1 MLTYLQSFLHTVA
14 KRCFNKVGQKRSRTF
29 IICSPPVAL
38 PASPAS
44 SLLTLL
50 RSSWFP
56 FSFKIY
62 QVPSFLWVFKNP
74 SSNSY
79 LDISCSSFRFQLKC
93 HFLDAVHIDPLLCA
107 FATLFTTCSFIFIFV
122 TVCLMFIVTS
132 REKAPWGQR
141 VCFAYHCLSRY
152 NAELDSVFTK

>member
-1 MLTYLQSFLHTVA
+1 MLTYLQSFLHTLA
-14 KRCFNKVGQKRSRTF
+14 KRSFNKVGQKRSRTF
-29 IICSPPVAL
+29 IICSPPLAL

-56 FSFKIY
+56 FSSKIY

-107 FATLFTTCSFIFIFV
+107 LHTLHFAFTTFFTACSFIFIFV

-132 REKAPWGQR
+132 REKAP
-141 VCFAYHCLSRY
+141 
-152 NAELDSVFTK
+152 